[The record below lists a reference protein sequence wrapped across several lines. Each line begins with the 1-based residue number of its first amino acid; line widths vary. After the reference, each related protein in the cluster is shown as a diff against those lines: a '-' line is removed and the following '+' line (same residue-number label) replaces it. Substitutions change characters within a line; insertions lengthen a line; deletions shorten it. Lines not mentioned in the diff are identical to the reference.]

1 MKKTKKTMSGALVV
15 AMMFAVAGLA
25 VENAQAGTS
34 SSNTVV
40 NLTVDPLMNV
50 ACTPTITMGN
60 ILLGTGKSNLA
71 TNTAACTVKTN
82 ASNGY
87 SLALKNQ
94 TAINMTSGS
103 DTIAPIT
110 AVGAP
115 VVWNATAVPAT
126 ASGWGFRLS
135 STSTTSNTAVWG
147 VDDQSGTNY
156 GATAKWY
163 KTATTDYA
171 LVTRTS
177 ETTFAGDTEN
187 INFGAEVG
195 ASMLQPTGTYSNTV
209 VITGTSL

>member
-50 ACTPTITMGN
+50 ACTGTVTMGN
-60 ILLGTGKSNLA
+60 ILLGTGKSNLT

-87 SLALKNQ
+87 SLALKAQ
-94 TAINMTSGS
+94 TAVNMTSGS

-110 AVGAP
+110 AAGAVP
-115 VVWNATAVPAT
+115 VIWDATAVPAT

-135 STSTTSNTAVWG
+135 STSTTADAKWG
-147 VDDQSGTNY
+147 TDDQSAVNY
-156 GATAKWY
+156 GTTAKWY
-163 KTATTDYA
+163 KAATTDYA
-171 LVTRTS
+171 LVTRAS

-195 ASMLQPTGTYSNTV
+195 ASMLQPTGTYTNTV